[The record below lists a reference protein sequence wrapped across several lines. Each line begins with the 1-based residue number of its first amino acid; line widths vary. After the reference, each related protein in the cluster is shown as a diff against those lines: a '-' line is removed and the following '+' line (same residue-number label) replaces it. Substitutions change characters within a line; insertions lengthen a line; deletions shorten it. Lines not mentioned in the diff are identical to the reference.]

1 MNEKTSV
8 EAPGLWV
15 VLMRSH
21 RALSHIAE
29 RSISG
34 TGLGLTDFAT
44 LEALLHKG
52 PLTIGEI
59 QSKVP
64 LALGSMTAVVDR
76 LERRGLILRTPSR
89 DDRRARVLKLSPKG
103 RAVVQDAFRRHA
115 ADLESAMAVLTPGE
129 KRQLRAL
136 LKKLGRFAAGAE
148 AKAKPKITARRRK
161 AGSGMTFLDP
171 LKR

>member
-1 MNEKTSV
+1 LSEETRID
-8 EAPGLWV
+8 APGLWI
-15 VLMRSH
+15 VLMRSF
-21 RALSHIAE
+21 RALNHIAE
-29 RSISG
+29 TSISG

-76 LERRGLILRTPSR
+76 LERRGLILRTPSP
-89 DDRRARVLKLSPKG
+89 DDRRAKVLKLSRKG
-103 RAVVQDAFRRHA
+103 RTAVKDAFSRHA
-115 ADLESAMAVLTPGE
+115 ADLESAMAVLTHRE

-136 LKKLGRFAAGAE
+136 LKKLGRFAAAAE
-148 AKAKPKITARRRK
+148 AKARTTAKSLR
-161 AGSGMTFLDP
+161 
-171 LKR
+171 

>member
-1 MNEKTSV
+1 
-8 EAPGLWV
+8 
-15 VLMRSH
+15 MRSH

-44 LEALLHKG
+44 LEALMHKG

-76 LERRGLILRTPSR
+76 LERKGLILRTPSPA
-89 DDRRARVLKLSPKG
+89 DRRAKILKLSPKG
-103 RAVVQDAFRRHA
+103 RAAVEEAFRRHA
-115 ADLESAMAVLTPGE
+115 ADLESAMAILTIRE

-136 LKKLGRFAAGAE
+136 LKKLGRFAE
-148 AKAKPKITARRRK
+148 E
-161 AGSGMTFLDP
+161 
-171 LKR
+171 KRS

>member
-1 MNEKTSV
+1 MSEETRTD
-8 EAPGLWV
+8 APGLWL
-15 VLMRSH
+15 VLLRSY
-21 RALSHIAE
+21 RALSHVAE

-44 LEALLHKG
+44 LEALMHKG

-76 LERRGLILRTPSR
+76 LERKGLILRTPSTA
-89 DDRRARVLKLSPKG
+89 DRRAKVLKLSPKG
-103 RAVVQDAFRRHA
+103 RAAVEEAFRRHA
-115 ADLESAMAVLTPGE
+115 ADLESAMAVLTIRE

-136 LKKLGRFAAGAE
+136 LKKLGRFAAE
-148 AKAKPKITARRRK
+148 
-161 AGSGMTFLDP
+161 
-171 LKR
+171 KRSWASR

>member
-1 MNEKTSV
+1 LSEETRID
-8 EAPGLWV
+8 APGLWL
-15 VLMRSH
+15 VLLRSY

-76 LERRGLILRTPSR
+76 LERRGLILRTPSPA
-89 DDRRARVLKLSPKG
+89 DRRAKVLKLSPKG
-103 RAVVQDAFRRHA
+103 RAAVEEAFRRHA
-115 ADLESAMAVLTPGE
+115 ADLESAMAVLTDRE

-136 LKKLGRFAAGAE
+136 LKKVGRFAAAAE
-148 AKAKPKITARRRK
+148 AEANAKSRR
-161 AGSGMTFLDP
+161 T
-171 LKR
+171 

>member
-1 MNEKTSV
+1 LSEKTPID
-8 EAPGLWV
+8 APGLWI
-15 VLMRSH
+15 VLLRSY

-44 LEALLHKG
+44 LEALMHKG

-76 LERRGLILRTPSR
+76 LERRGLILRTPSP
-89 DDRRARVLKLSPKG
+89 DDRRAKVLKLSLKG
-103 RAVVQDAFRRHA
+103 RTAVKDAFSRHA
-115 ADLESAMAVLTPGE
+115 ADLESAMAVLTPRE

-136 LKKLGRFAAGAE
+136 LKKLGRFAAAAE
-148 AKAKPKITARRRK
+148 AKPKARAKSRNIR
-161 AGSGMTFLDP
+161 
-171 LKR
+171 

>member
-1 MNEKTSV
+1 MSEETRID
-8 EAPGLWV
+8 APGLWL
-15 VLMRSH
+15 VLLRSY

-44 LEALLHKG
+44 LEALMHKG

-76 LERRGLILRTPSR
+76 LERRGLILRTPSPA
-89 DDRRARVLKLSPKG
+89 DRRAKVLKLSPKG
-103 RAVVQDAFRRHA
+103 RAAVEEAFRRHA
-115 ADLESAMAVLTPGE
+115 VDLESAMAVLTHRE

-136 LKKLGRFAAGAE
+136 LKKVGRCAAAAE
-148 AKAKPKITARRRK
+148 AKARTTAKSLR
-161 AGSGMTFLDP
+161 
-171 LKR
+171 

>member
-1 MNEKTSV
+1 MSEETRIG
-8 EAPGLWV
+8 APGLWL
-15 VLMRSH
+15 VLLRSY

-76 LERRGLILRTPSR
+76 LERRGLILRTPSPS
-89 DDRRARVLKLSPKG
+89 DRRAKVLKLSPKG
-103 RAVVQDAFRRHA
+103 RAVVEEIFRRHA
-115 ADLESAMAVLTPGE
+115 ADLESAMAVLTHRE

-136 LKKLGRFAAGAE
+136 LKKVGRFAAAAE
-148 AKAKPKITARRRK
+148 ATPKAESSNTR
-161 AGSGMTFLDP
+161 
-171 LKR
+171 